1 MLRVLEELCQL
12 PNEREVLVVLGGDT
26 IEQLNAPG
34 ARQMALTKAAS
45 MGLARPGLDTQ
56 SGPYPVD
63 ASGASSDDVVFG
75 RVPVA
80 GYRQDY
86 KIRGGL

>member
-1 MLRVLEELCQL
+1 MLQVLDELCQQ
-12 PNEREVLVVLGGDT
+12 PNEREVVVVLGGQT
-26 IEQLNAPG
+26 IDELNAPG
-34 ARQMALTKAAS
+34 ARQMALTKAAT
-45 MGLARPGLDTQ
+45 MGLSRAGLDTQ

-63 ASGASSDDVVFG
+63 ANGQSNDDVVFG

-80 GYRQDY
+80 GYRQDF